1 MPAVKT
7 SIGEF
12 LRVTPMGVELYR
24 LRRTKAAQPDYPVF
38 TICSNRFSGV
48 NFGIRPSQRCNPAL
62 RKFVHFYLL
71 GVRTALRSARLM
83 RCFFSC
89 LPTARAFAGML
100 VIAALSNPDFS
111 RVLQTASVFVSSLLS
126 SIECSF
132 LNESLSLGRVQST
145 LSFCRIAQ
153 PASFVH
159 RMQAAAIMRR
169 AARIV
174 MIRMSSFLSIWRIR
188 CFRGLGGTLVY

>member
-1 MPAVKT
+1 M
-7 SIGEF
+7 
-12 LRVTPMGVELYR
+12 
-24 LRRTKAAQPDYPVF
+24 
-38 TICSNRFSGV
+38 
-48 NFGIRPSQRCNPAL
+48 
-62 RKFVHFYLL
+62 FVLL
-71 GVRTALRSARLM
+71 LTNSKDFCWNACHCG
-83 RCFFSC
+83 
-89 LPTARAFAGML
+89 AF
-100 VIAALSNPDFS
+100 NPDFS

-126 SIECSF
+126 SIVCSF
-132 LNESLSLGRVQST
+132 LNESLSLGRVQSI

-188 CFRGLGGTLVY
+188 CFRGLGGTPGLLSAQIRARDHADWRSCKLRSRRALAAARISLRSSAIILQVTSSCSALRCVHCCAVAWRRW